1 MVDDKIQ
8 NYKIRNA
15 LIGIILAFVVVIISI
30 SICVIVL
37 NKGGEATIVNESFR
51 DSSILSDVDLS
62 RMKKEV
68 YTLIRDVNNTDD
80 NTIDMALRW
89 DTLRQKDNDGV
100 KQISVIADIDEYRQ
114 TYQILLDEYYVY
126 MACPDLEITKYPE
139 SYCVGDDGDYDDSTT
154 VVFGASLPYQG
165 ETSEGELFSISRYSW
180 DRGDNRLGIQIQSCL
195 KDNSVIE
202 RAEQAVDE
210 HVTSLGASP
219 SIFQKEFSVNCSH
232 GE

>member
-1 MVDDKIQ
+1 MLNDKIQ

-15 LIGIILAFVVVIISI
+15 LIGIIAAFVVAIVSI
-30 SICVIVL
+30 SICAIVL
-37 NKGGEATIVNESFR
+37 NKGGEATIVNESSR
-51 DSSILSDVDLS
+51 DSSILSDADLS

-68 YTLIRDVNNTDD
+68 YALIRSANNTDD

-89 DTLRQKDNDGV
+89 DTLYQKDNGGV
-100 KQISVIADIDEYRQ
+100 KQISVIADVDEYRQ

-126 MACPDLEITKYPE
+126 VACPDLEITKYPE
-139 SYCVGDDGDYDDSTT
+139 SYCVGNDGDYDDSTT
-154 VVFGASLPYQG
+154 VVFGTSLPYQG

-180 DRGDNRLGIQIQSCL
+180 NRGDNRLSVQIQSCL
-195 KDNSVIE
+195 DDESVIE

-210 HVTSLGASP
+210 YITSLGASP
-219 SIFQKEFSVNCSH
+219 NIFKKEFSANCSH